1 MTSEAHRSELT
12 GTNTSPLSDVVGNVA
27 DEVAGGD
34 PTAWAMIEAS
44 PDALVMVDERGVIEL
59 INAQTE
65 KLFGYDRGELLGR
78 EVELLVPQSLRSGHR
93 AHRTRYRVAPETRAM
108 GSGLDLVAVR
118 SDGTEFPVEVSLS
131 PMRIGDRLRIIA
143 AVRDITERVQREARD
158 REVRRGLDLVEDG
171 VFMFDGDSLRFHYVN
186 EGAVEQVGY
195 ARAVLLTMTPLHI
208 QPEFSHESLRELL
221 EPLAAGGKMSVHFT
235 TVYRHRGGHDV
246 PVEVVLQAMPGG
258 RSESRGESVTYVA
271 VARDISERLA
281 QERELARAH
290 ERSMLLEDRARI
302 AREMHDSVISRL
314 FATGLSLDAAVSMVE
329 PGPVQDRIDGAVVQI
344 DDAIR
349 QIRTAVYGNR
359 LRPSQSAVLH
369 GRIIELIADHEPLLG
384 FAPSTD
390 LRGPLERLDDER
402 ADHLIATLRE
412 ALTNAVKYAGASRID
427 IEVELDPPWLTL
439 AVVDDGIGFDPSHM
453 RDGAADDLAG
463 HGLDNM
469 SNRARQF
476 GGTLAVE
483 SSPGR
488 GTTVTWSVRLD
499 P

>member
-1 MTSEAHRSELT
+1 MTGETPHSEPTAPT
-12 GTNTSPLSDVVGNVA
+12 TTPLSDVEGDLVCDVDREA
-27 DEVAGGD
+27 AGGD

-59 INAQTE
+59 VNAQTE

-78 EVELLVPQSLRSGHR
+78 EVELLIPHSLRSGHR

-118 SDGTEFPVEVSLS
+118 SDGRELPVEVSLS

-171 VFMFDGDSLRFHYVN
+171 VFMFDGESLRFHYVN

-235 TVYRHRGGHDV
+235 TVFRHRGGHDV
-246 PVEVVLQAMPGG
+246 PVEVVLQAMPV
-258 RSESRGESVTYVA
+258 ERGETVTYVA

-402 ADHLIATLRE
+402 AEHLIATLRE

-427 IEVELDPPWLTL
+427 IDVELDPPWLTL

-453 RDGAADDLAG
+453 RDGATDDLAG